1 MNKKINKHFFI
12 ILIVT
17 KIEMV
22 QNKDFKNV
30 YFQRFLETS
39 AIRNS
44 ANYDYLRLCIYWV
57 N

>member
-12 ILIVT
+12 ILIVA

-44 ANYDYLRLCIYWV
+44 ANYDYLRLCIYWI